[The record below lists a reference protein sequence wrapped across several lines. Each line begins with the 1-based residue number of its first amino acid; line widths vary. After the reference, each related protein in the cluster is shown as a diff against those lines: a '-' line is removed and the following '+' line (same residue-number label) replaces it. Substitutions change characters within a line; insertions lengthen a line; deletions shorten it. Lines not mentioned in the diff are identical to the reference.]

1 MGLCRQG
8 RSLICIFKRGRRS
21 VWPVHPRL
29 SIFATVFIIF
39 PRSGDN
45 KMKKNSGIQL
55 YLILVLAGMSSSALA
70 NLVTNPS
77 FETFSGTFGGDG
89 GRQLLPG
96 ATTLSGWNI
105 IGGEIAIL
113 KDPNVYQ
120 LTPSDGNY
128 FIDLTG
134 YSNGGFPKGVSQTL
148 TGLTEGQAYS
158 FSMDLGIRNGACVGG
173 GNNCNGP
180 IQATAQIGSHSE
192 MFTHNSTAP
201 GNIWGTYGFT
211 FTADNP
217 TMTLSIL
224 GNSLPVGG
232 AYIGLDNVSVSA
244 VPMPAAVWLFGTGFL
259 AMLGMSRVRR
269 GLFD

>member
-1 MGLCRQG
+1 MYFCCLYYF
-8 RSLICIFKRGRRS
+8 S
-21 VWPVHPRL
+21 
-29 SIFATVFIIF
+29 
-39 PRSGDN
+39 RSGDN

-55 YLILVLAGMSSSALA
+55 YLAFVLAGISSSALA
-70 NLVTNPS
+70 NSVSNPS
-77 FETFSGTFGGDG
+77 FETFSGTFGADG

-96 ATTLSGWNI
+96 ATTLTGWNI
-105 IGGEIAIL
+105 VGGEIAIL

-128 FIDLTG
+128 FLDLTG

-148 TGLTEGQAYS
+148 TGLTEGQAYA
-158 FSMDLGIRNGACVGG
+158 FSMDLGIRNGPCVGG

-192 MFTHNSTAP
+192 MFTHNSADL

-211 FTADNP
+211 FTADSP

-224 GNSLPVGG
+224 GNSVPPGREYL
-232 AYIGLDNVSVSA
+232 GLDNVSVSA

-259 AMLGMSRVRR
+259 AMLGMSKVRR
-269 GLFD
+269 NLFG